1 MSDETVLKLCG
12 QDDLSEMEETPVTL
26 VMYNESEVKPLGKK
40 RFKVVTPKN
49 NKKYSIEFH
58 LVRGECKS
66 ILGLTARKHL
76 QLLTVNSQNIFS
88 GVSSGV
94 EEKGPKVKE

>member
-1 MSDETVLKLCG
+1 MNIMSDETVLKLCG
-12 QDDLSEMEETPVTL
+12 QDGLSEFKETPVTL
-26 VMYNESEVKPLGKK
+26 VMYNQSEVKPLGKK

-66 ILGLTARKHL
+66 IWGLRATEHL
-76 QLLTVNSQNIFS
+76 
-88 GVSSGV
+88 
-94 EEKGPKVKE
+94 